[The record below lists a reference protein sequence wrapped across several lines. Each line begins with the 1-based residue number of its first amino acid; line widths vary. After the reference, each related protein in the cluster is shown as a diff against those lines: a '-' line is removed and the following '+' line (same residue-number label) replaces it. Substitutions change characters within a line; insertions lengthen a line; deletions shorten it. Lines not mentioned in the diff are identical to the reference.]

1 MPTEALRSEGAVRVP
16 GQVTPAPAVP
26 LRILNKGPEYFRR
39 TAEPNPKRL
48 SAVERLEADK
58 AKYVKSQ
65 EVMKSRQEPV
75 KPPAGQAAAPKACN
89 NNAKA
94 DSCVQRGNL
103 NLDIL
108 RNILNS
114 SEGTS
119 AGKAQGARSWAPRR
133 SAEPAGNLNVSR
145 RLLEEGSS
153 HLPPLYASHSSSDI
167 RRACHGKA
175 YRVAPSCGSAP
186 PLPTRR
192 GAPAITVPPLE
203 TDGVG
208 SVLSAGAPPL
218 RRSKSDLSERLGVRP
233 DADQFFSHCGL
244 DPEEMENADVESGPR
259 AGSDIISLNFR
270 SASVLSSD
278 RERSPHSDG
287 EPTDDEDDGDRVPYG
302 ISAVERNARVIK
314 WLYGIRQARETHR
327 VSHV

>member
-75 KPPAGQAAAPKACN
+75 KPPAGQAATPKACN

-94 DSCVQRGNL
+94 ESCVQRGNL

-119 AGKAQGARSWAPRR
+119 AK
-133 SAEPAGNLNVSR
+133 
-145 RLLEEGSS
+145 EGSG

-186 PLPTRR
+186 PLPARR
-192 GAPAITVPPLE
+192 GAPPITVPPLE
-203 TDGVG
+203 TDGVA

-244 DPEEMENADVESGPR
+244 DPEEMENTDVESGPR
-259 AGSDIISLNFR
+259 AGSDVISLNFR